1 MILHIYQERNWVIVE
16 GLNTEMKIVGK
27 TKDFPGVA
35 VRWEKP
41 LNVTNEVQLVDPSDL
56 KATDMEWRYTEE
68 GEKVIEYCL
77 FPLVILFINS

>member
-1 MILHIYQERNWVIVE
+1 
-16 GLNTEMKIVGK
+16 
-27 TKDFPGVA
+27 

-68 GEKVIEYCL
+68 GEKVINPVEYSL
-77 FPLVILFINS
+77 FPLIIYAIVYKFIKSSQFCYAETDLLTCRYG